1 MTKYFEKLK
10 SLREEKGFTQEQLA
24 NLFEITRQ
32 TYASIESGKQNMT
45 LDQAQKVAKFY
56 NISIDSLLTGEFMDI
71 NKYKEMII
79 LYLRNSFS
87 RDGRLPKT
95 KLAKLLYLADFS
107 WYYDTL
113 KSMSG
118 MQYRKIK
125 FGPVPDMFFRALS
138 ELEEDGRINV
148 LKKEN
153 DDGTES
159 ILIEEKSENKNQ
171 RFNSLT
177 SNEKER
183 IENIAKKWKGK
194 KTNEIVS
201 WTHNQLPYF
210 LCRDNEIIPYNL
222 IIQEDPDKV
231 Y

>member
-10 SLREEKGFTQEQLA
+10 SLREEGRFTQEQISKLL
-24 NLFEITRQ
+24 NVSRQ
-32 TYASIESGKQNMT
+32 TYSAIETGKQSLT
-45 LDQAQKVAKFY
+45 IDQAKKIASFY
-56 NISIDSLLTGEFMDI
+56 NVSIDTLEPMDI
-71 NKYKEMII
+71 NKYKEMIL
-79 LYLRNSFS
+79 LYLRNTFTK
-87 RDGRLPKT
+87 DEKLPKT

-107 WYYDTL
+107 WYYDNF

-118 MQYRKIK
+118 MQYRKIQ

-138 ELEEDGRINV
+138 ELEEEGKINIT
-148 LKKEN
+148 KKEN
-153 DDGTES
+153 EDGTDS
-159 ILIEEKSENKNQ
+159 ILINEFKSNTNQ
-171 RFNSLT
+171 KLT
-177 SNEKER
+177 SLSKKEIER

-210 LCRDNEIIPYNL
+210 LCRDNELIPYSL
-222 IIQEDPDKV
+222 ITQEDPDKV